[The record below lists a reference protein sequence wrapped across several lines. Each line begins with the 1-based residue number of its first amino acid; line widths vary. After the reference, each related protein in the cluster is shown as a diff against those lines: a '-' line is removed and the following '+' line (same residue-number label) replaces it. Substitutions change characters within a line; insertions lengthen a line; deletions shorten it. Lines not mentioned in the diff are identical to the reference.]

1 MGRALIVLCKYKFK
15 YKLGEKDGRIEIDD
29 NSQHYAA
36 KAKWVTGSSLFYLI
50 LAYSTLIISEF
61 GLVTIIVMTMRTMTA
76 TAWTRTTTMTRTI
89 TTMTTKITTTKT
101 TTTTSKTK
109 ITTTTTL

>member
-1 MGRALIVLCKYKFK
+1 MIQI
-15 YKLGEKDGRIEIDD
+15 GEKDGRIEIDD

-61 GLVTIIVMTMRTMTA
+61 GLVTIIVMTMRTRTTKM
-76 TAWTRTTTMTRTI
+76 TRTTTRM
-89 TTMTTKITTTKT
+89 TTMLMILKEIDFYNWLQSEWLETFWC
-101 TTTTSKTK
+101 
-109 ITTTTTL
+109 

>member
-1 MGRALIVLCKYKFK
+1 MGRALIVLCKYKYK

-36 KAKWVTGSSLFYLI
+36 KAKWVTGSSLFFLI

-61 GLVTIIVMTMRTMTA
+61 GMVTTIVVTMRT
-76 TAWTRTTTMTRTI
+76 TTTMLMILKEIEFYKWLQSEWLETFWC
-89 TTMTTKITTTKT
+89 
-101 TTTTSKTK
+101 
-109 ITTTTTL
+109 

>member
-1 MGRALIVLCKYKFK
+1 M
-15 YKLGEKDGRIEIDD
+15 GEKDGRIEIDD

-61 GLVTIIVMTMRTMTA
+61 GLVTIIVMTMRTRTTKM
-76 TAWTRTTTMTRTI
+76 TRTTT
-89 TTMTTKITTTKT
+89 TMTTTKMMTMTMTITMTTMLMILKEIYFYNWLQSEWLET
-101 TTTTSKTK
+101 FWC
-109 ITTTTTL
+109 

>member
-1 MGRALIVLCKYKFK
+1 MKNWQGFANTILIQI
-15 YKLGEKDGRIEIDD
+15 GEKDGRIEIDD

-61 GLVTIIVMTMRTMTA
+61 GLVTIIVMTMRTRTTKM
-76 TAWTRTTTMTRTI
+76 TRTTTTMTM
-89 TTMTTKITTTKT
+89 TMTTMLMILKEIEFYNWLQSEWLETFWC
-101 TTTTSKTK
+101 
-109 ITTTTTL
+109 

>member
-1 MGRALIVLCKYKFK
+1 M
-15 YKLGEKDGRIEIDD
+15 GEKDGRIEIDD

-61 GLVTIIVMTMRTMTA
+61 GLVMIIVMKTIMMTMLM
-76 TAWTRTTTMTRTI
+76 I
-89 TTMTTKITTTKT
+89 LKEID
-101 TTTTSKTK
+101 
-109 ITTTTTL
+109 

>member
-1 MGRALIVLCKYKFK
+1 MIQI
-15 YKLGEKDGRIEIDD
+15 GEKDGRIEIDD

-61 GLVTIIVMTMRTMTA
+61 GLGMIIVMTMRTRTTKM
-76 TAWTRTTTMTRTI
+76 TRTTT
-89 TTMTTKITTTKT
+89 TMTTTKMMT
-101 TTTTSKTK
+101 MTMTAMLMILKEIDFYNWLQSEWLETFWC
-109 ITTTTTL
+109 

>member
-1 MGRALIVLCKYKFK
+1 MGRALIVLCKYKYK

-36 KAKWVTGSSLFYLI
+36 KAKWVTGSSLFFLI

-61 GLVTIIVMTMRTMTA
+61 GMVTTIVVTM
-76 TAWTRTTTMTRTI
+76 RTTTMRLSFI
-89 TTMTTKITTTKT
+89 IGFSWSGWKH
-101 TTTTSKTK
+101 SGADGD
-109 ITTTTTL
+109 L